1 MRTPDLP
8 MMEPMRMWGM
18 RRRRGYVL
26 DCGVEGELRSSLFSV
41 RIIRP
46 KAYEW
51 SAWVITVKRGELA

>member
-1 MRTPDLP
+1 
-8 MMEPMRMWGM
+8 M